1 MVLAIK
7 PVIQMLK
14 YVNIYREVEGINY
27 LKYLPIINYVLLYHT
42 VSKLGQT
49 GVSVFGGLL

>member
-1 MVLAIK
+1 
-7 PVIQMLK
+7 MLK

-27 LKYLPIINYVLLYHT
+27 LKYLSIINYVLLYHT

-49 GVSVFGGLL
+49 GVSVFGGLLKMNRHK